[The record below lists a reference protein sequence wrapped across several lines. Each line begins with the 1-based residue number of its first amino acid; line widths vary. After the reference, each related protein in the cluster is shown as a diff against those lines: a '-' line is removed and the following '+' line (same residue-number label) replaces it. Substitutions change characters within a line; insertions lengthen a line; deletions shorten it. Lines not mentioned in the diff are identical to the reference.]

1 MGRLEMI
8 PVLQRPSAV
17 LYSSILM
24 LALGSTAAAQTP
36 DDIAAIR
43 NELAALREAQ
53 DATRKDVEAIRLLL
67 EQAMG
72 PRPAGAAPAP
82 PSSVGGNVAELK
94 IAGRPAK
101 GSPKALITL
110 IEFSDYACPFCAQY
124 ATQTYP
130 QIDREYVRTN
140 KIRYVFKNYPIAQLH
155 PNAMRAHEAAA
166 CAGDQG
172 RYWEMHAQLFAD
184 QRTLTLEGFTERA
197 VALGLDAAK
206 LRSCIE
212 GPAHDALIRAD
223 IAEAESGGVRGTPV
237 FVLALTDPKGEI
249 AKPLRVLVGAQ
260 PFQAFKEALDAALA
274 QAAALPTGQQ

>member
-1 MGRLEMI
+1 VR
-8 PVLQRPSAV
+8 VLRTPALLLAV
-17 LYSSILM
+17 LAGVS
-24 LALGSTAAAQTP
+24 APAAAQSAG
-36 DDIAAIR
+36 DIAAMR
-43 NELAALREAQ
+43 SEMAALREAIE
-53 DATRKDVEAIRLLL
+53 ATRKDVEAIRALL
-67 EQAMG
+67 EQAMA

-124 ATQTYP
+124 AAQAYP
-130 QIDREYVRTN
+130 QIDRDYVKTN

-155 PNAMRAHEAAA
+155 PNAFRAHEAAA

-172 RYWEMHAQLFAD
+172 RYWEMHDKLFAD
-184 QRTLTLEGFTERA
+184 QRTLTLEGFAERA
-197 VALGLDAAK
+197 IALGLDAAK
-206 LRSCIE
+206 LRTCIE

-223 IAEAESGGVRGTPV
+223 IAEAEGGGVRGTPV

-260 PFQAFKEALDAALA
+260 PYQAFKEALDAALA
-274 QAAALPTGQQ
+274 QAAALAPNQQ